1 LISKKID
8 SRLDVECYNHSQ
20 TGDTVMIQT
29 PQPRAKRSRLSLNL
43 PGQERTVAGA
53 ASREEQN
60 ELADV
65 SSSDGCEA
73 AGSLWPR
80 LDRIGL
86 DANQLAW
93 RREGIGGS
101 DANIILSGDAE
112 PILRLWREKRSE
124 EEGEDLS
131 HILQVMLGQ
140 WTEAFN
146 RQWYQR
152 HTGNLVVDPGAAAV
166 CPIHDWRRC
175 TLDGFIYEMGAI
187 WEAKHT
193 SAFAKP
199 EEVLAR
205 YMPQL
210 QHNMVVRGA
219 DRAILSVIYGNHKW
233 EAYEVASDWMYQDE
247 LLEAESR
254 FWACVQSGAQ
264 PAALPPPPPPR
275 PVAVREVCLEGN
287 NSWAS
292 AAIDWLKHA
301 QAARIHAGAVKELKA
316 LIGEDVSRAYGH
328 GIEARRSKAGAISI
342 REMA

>member
-1 LISKKID
+1 MIEE
-8 SRLDVECYNHSQ
+8 SRPRGRKRIMAGPRRAGRRAPMTIGSVPACPTENDTGNSVLHSDLAKADPDKSGRPFWPPLD
-20 TGDTVMIQT
+20 
-29 PQPRAKRSRLSLNL
+29 A
-43 PGQERTVAGA
+43 
-53 ASREEQN
+53 
-60 ELADV
+60 
-65 SSSDGCEA
+65 
-73 AGSLWPR
+73 
-80 LDRIGL
+80 IGL
-86 DANQLAW
+86 GMDQLAW
-93 RREGIGGS
+93 RRAGIGGS
-101 DANIILSGDAE
+101 DANTILSGDVDR
-112 PILRLWREKRSE
+112 ILRLWREKRGE
-124 EEGEDLS
+124 VEGEDLS
-131 HILQVMLGQ
+131 GVLQVMLGS

-152 HTGNLVVDPGAAAV
+152 QTGNVVTDAGAVAA

-247 LLEAESR
+247 LLEAEDR
-254 FWACVQSGAQ
+254 FWTCVRSGD
-264 PAALPPPPPPR
+264 PPVAISAPPPPR

-287 NSWAS
+287 NAWANAAVDWLKNGEAAKLHAS
-292 AAIDWLKHA
+292 AAKDLK
-301 QAARIHAGAVKELKA
+301 GLVE
-316 LIGEDVSRAYGH
+316 EDVSRAYGH
-328 GIEARRSKAGAISI
+328 GIEARRSKAGAITI